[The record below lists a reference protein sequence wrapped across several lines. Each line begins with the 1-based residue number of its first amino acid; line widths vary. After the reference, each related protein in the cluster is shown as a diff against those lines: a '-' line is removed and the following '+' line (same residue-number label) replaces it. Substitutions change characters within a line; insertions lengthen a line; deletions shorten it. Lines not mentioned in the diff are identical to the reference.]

1 MAVVASGMDTGEGG
15 GGDGGGGE
23 ERDADLSPQALSLP
37 LLTLAVIP
45 EQGSSSRTSVVAP
58 AKEPL
63 TLSRQGE
70 MGAEGSQAGEGG
82 EQKGGDRHTQE
93 NAAHL
98 MHGMKEDFV
107 EGCLSGQWKEGRMHL
122 GVEEASFTEALPAA
136 LDSRSEEEE
145 KEEEKAISN
154 QSQTKSKCSLL
165 PQQSQY
171 SSSSSTAKASGT
183 LDSKTAASPKSSHP
197 SSSFPK
203 LFPFS
208 PISPKHFSCPSS
220 SSALLSETEVKDIK
234 GDQGWISGFPQS
246 FRSQQSS
253 MAFPL
258 AGTEPASTPAE
269 DDVLTGVPHSS
280 ISNGKGAKAP
290 EPNDSQIDTVDDEKD
305 KEEEQKEAVSK
316 NLNQD
321 LSPNSLTSHMTIMHS
336 RNSCK
341 TLKCPKCNWH
351 YKSQHTLQVHMKEK
365 HPETGGQCV
374 CSASG
379 AKCVCGGAT
388 RGVCVYC
395 SSGKPHPRLARGETY
410 ACGYKPYRCE
420 VCDYATSSK
429 GNLSIHMQS
438 DKHLNN
444 VQSGGHA
451 NGNLH
456 TSLGT
461 NNSSSSNGHSADEQP
476 YNKISLSI
484 STPTPQPIKLSPP
497 VHSHS
502 HGKRW
507 RCDVCDYETSIARNL
522 RIHTT
527 SEKHTHNMLRL
538 QQGYYLSQ
546 CRSLAPH
553 LKHLQ
558 NTGEYCIIY
567 LYII

>member
-1 MAVVASGMDTGEGG
+1 MDTGEGG

-23 ERDADLSPQALSLP
+23 ERDADLSPQAISLP

-45 EQGSSSRTSVVAP
+45 EQRLSSHTSVMAP
-58 AKEPL
+58 AKESL
-63 TLSRQGE
+63 TPPQQGKK
-70 MGAEGSQAGEGG
+70 GAEGSMAGEGA
-82 EQKGGDRHTQE
+82 EQKEGDRHPPEKGVHQK
-93 NAAHL
+93 
-98 MHGMKEDFV
+98 HGFKEDFG
-107 EGCLSGQWKEGRMHL
+107 EEHLSGQRKEEGKEHG
-122 GVEEASFTEALPAA
+122 GVVEASHTASS
-136 LDSRSEEEE
+136 SRGREEGKEEEE
-145 KEEEKAISN
+145 AISN

-183 LDSKTAASPKSSHP
+183 LDSKAAASPKPSHTP
-197 SSSFPK
+197 SSCPK
-203 LFPFS
+203 PFPFS
-208 PISPKHFSCPSS
+208 SVSPKHFSCPSS

-246 FRSQQSS
+246 FRSQQCS

-258 AGTEPASTPAE
+258 AGTEPASVPAE
-269 DDVLTGVPHSS
+269 EDVLAGVPYSS
-280 ISNGKGAKAP
+280 ISNGNGAKAP
-290 EPNDSQIDTVDDEKD
+290 EPNDSQLDTGVDDEKD
-305 KEEEQKEAVSK
+305 KEGEQKEGVPK

-321 LSPNSLTSHMTIMHS
+321 LSNNSLTSHMTIMHS

-374 CSASG
+374 CGTSG
-379 AKCVCGGAT
+379 GKCVCGGGT
-388 RGVCVYC
+388 QGVCGYC
-395 SSGKPHPRLARGETY
+395 TSGKPHPRLARGETY

-444 VQSGGHA
+444 VQNGGHA
-451 NGNLH
+451 NSHMQSALI
-456 TSLGT
+456 T
-461 NNSSSSNGHSADEQP
+461 NNSSSSGVHPVDEQP
-476 YNKISLSI
+476 YSKPPLAI
-484 STPTPQPIKLSPP
+484 STPAAQPTKITSPA
-497 VHSHS
+497 HSHS

-538 QQGYYLSQ
+538 QRGYYLSH
-546 CRSLAPH
+546 CRGLAPH

-558 NTGEYCIIY
+558 NTGEEYVI
-567 LYII
+567 